1 MRLALSF
8 AALFLSVIL
17 LQLSSGA
24 MGPLDALSGAAT
36 GFSTTQIGLLGSA
49 HFVGFFIGCW
59 GAPRLMGSSG
69 HLRAFAA
76 FAACGAIGAMAH
88 PIWVDPLGWSF
99 MRVLTG
105 FSIAGCYTVV
115 EAWLQAKVTN
125 ATRGRTMGIYRFV
138 DLGASLV
145 AQLMIGVLEPVSYV
159 SYNILAILVC
169 ASLLPLMLTTAK
181 PPKAAAA
188 PRLRPLK
195 ALRLS
200 PLGVAG
206 VVVAGVTMP
215 AFRMVGALY
224 GNEVGLRPDQIGL
237 FLAVAILGGAVAQ
250 FPVGWLADKY
260 DRRYVL
266 IAVSMLSVLV
276 CGATAF
282 GGAMGPTGVFV
293 MSFLFGAVTIPVFSI
308 SAAHAS
314 DFAEPEFMVEL
325 SADLMFFYAVG
336 AILSPLAASALI
348 QAYGPGAM
356 FAMIALAHVF
366 LVFFGLFRMTVRVA
380 KTRAPYRYIPR
391 TSFILGRLLRR
402 QKHHGGEQ

>member
-1 MRLALSF
+1 MRVALSF
-8 AALFLSVIL
+8 AALFLSVIF

-24 MGPLDALSGAAT
+24 LGPLDALSGAMS
-36 GFSTTQIGLLGSA
+36 GFSTTQVGLLGSA

-69 HLRAFAA
+69 HIRAFAA
-76 FAACGAIGAMAH
+76 FAACGAIGALLH
-88 PIWVDPLGWSF
+88 PIWIDPLGWSL

-115 EAWLQAKVTN
+115 EAWLQARVTN
-125 ATRGRTMGIYRFV
+125 ETRGRTMGIYRFV

-145 AQLMIGVLEPVSYV
+145 AQLLIGVLEPVSYV

-169 ASLLPLMLTTAK
+169 ASLLPLMLTNAK
-181 PPKAAAA
+181 PPDPPAA
-188 PRLRPLK
+188 PRLRPMK
-195 ALRLS
+195 AVRLS

-215 AFRMVGALY
+215 AFRMVGAIY
-224 GNEVGLRPDQIGL
+224 GDEVGLRADQIGL

-260 DRRYVL
+260 DRRHVL
-266 IAVSMLSVLV
+266 IGVSALSVLV

-282 GGAMGPTGVFV
+282 GAGMSVTMIFV
-293 MSFLFGAVTIPVFSI
+293 MSFLFGVTTIPVFSI
-308 SAAHAS
+308 SAAHAN
-314 DFAEPEFMVEL
+314 DFAEPDFMVEL
-325 SADLMFFYAVG
+325 SADLMFFYGMG
-336 AILSPLAASALI
+336 AILSPLMASVLI
-348 QAYGPGAM
+348 QSFGPGAM
-356 FAMIALAHVF
+356 FGMIALAHLG
-366 LVFFGLFRMTVRVA
+366 LVGFGLYRMTVRDA
-380 KTRAPYRYIPR
+380 SARAPYTYVPR

-402 QKHHGGEQ
+402 RSGE